1 MIPRDF
7 VGRFGKCCNARVNHE
22 VPGRNVFVHVWCVD
36 FVVVFM
42 MMFVKMKTT
51 IIFLLYVARGANT
64 VPTHLPR
71 KRKTEACPAS
81 IGLGLLHMQWSG
93 GGGSSG
99 RCAQALGATS
109 PHPAGFPGGGV

>member
-1 MIPRDF
+1 MLQRERLRKRLEPLC
-7 VGRFGKCCNARVNHE
+7 VCVLWM
-22 VPGRNVFVHVWCVD
+22 VWCVH

-93 GGGSSG
+93 GVVP
-99 RCAQALGATS
+99 QAGA
-109 PHPAGFPGGGV
+109 PRP